1 MHTLITFLSS
11 WKSLKVRSFIEYKS
25 EHLSKSLDE
34 HLNKSESVHFK
45 IKSVHSNKSYSA
57 HFQNQSEDF
66 IESKRIM
73 MHVKNT
79 SSA

>member
-34 HLNKSESVHFK
+34 HLNKS
-45 IKSVHSNKSYSA
+45 YSA